1 MIFYFIISYEFKNY
15 EEHVKI
21 KKNHYQEDSYSV
33 CSYLKNGVIQWI
45 TEENEILNME
55 FENMFEDIHVV
66 MGNFFYINDFFCV
79 SFPIF
84 AK

>member
-21 KKNHYQEDSYSV
+21 KKYHYQEDSYSV
-33 CSYLKNGVIQWI
+33 CSYLKNSVIQWI

-66 MGNFFYINDFFCV
+66 MRNYFLHQWHFLCVISYIC
-79 SFPIF
+79 
-84 AK
+84 